1 MARSAEDSLLARGAQ
16 RGRSPTPPCFLA
28 KSAESLEKS

>member
-16 RGRSPTPPCFLA
+16 RGRSPTPPVFFGKECGIA
-28 KSAESLEKS
+28 